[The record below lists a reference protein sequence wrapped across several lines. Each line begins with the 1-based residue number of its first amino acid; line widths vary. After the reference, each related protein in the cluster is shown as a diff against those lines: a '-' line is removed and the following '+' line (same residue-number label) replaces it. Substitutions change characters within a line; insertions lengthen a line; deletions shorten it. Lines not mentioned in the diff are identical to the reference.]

1 MGGVRVIERSDYLVD
16 FLRERGFHEMR
27 KARHEYLSFYGF
39 DQE

>member
-27 KARHEYLSFYGF
+27 KARHEYLSY
-39 DQE
+39 